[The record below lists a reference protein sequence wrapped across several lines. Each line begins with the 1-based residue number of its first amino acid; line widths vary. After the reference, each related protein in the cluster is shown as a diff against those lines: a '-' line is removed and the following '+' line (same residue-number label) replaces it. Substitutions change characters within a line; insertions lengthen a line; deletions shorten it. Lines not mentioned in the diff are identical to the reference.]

1 MILSIVLVYA
11 VYKFE
16 LLIGKEQSSLFRTT
30 EEDYYDESYKFTS
43 EDGFKVAFALSSF
56 KSTSSFYENPSYGRL
71 RLIKEIRDSKDSK
84 DEEEDV
90 RLRRCTY
97 NEIARS
103 YTKDSDENQDL
114 FYKPQVDEDY
124 LKTLAPNLQCFDDN
138 IVLSGGRNA
147 FRVQKLRILF
157 ESCDKS
163 WYNGTCKSK
172 NQINDW
178 IRDKHIVILSNEM
191 RFNQGDYNNN
201 VSKISKIARF

>member
-1 MILSIVLVYA
+1 MILSVVLVYA

-56 KSTSSFYENPSYGRL
+56 QSTGSFYEDESYGRL
-71 RLIKEIRDSKDSK
+71 RLIKHLRDSKLSK
-84 DEEEDV
+84 DEESDV

-114 FYKPQVDEDY
+114 FYKP
-124 LKTLAPNLQCFDDN
+124 
-138 IVLSGGRNA
+138 
-147 FRVQKLRILF
+147 
-157 ESCDKS
+157 
-163 WYNGTCKSK
+163 
-172 NQINDW
+172 
-178 IRDKHIVILSNEM
+178 
-191 RFNQGDYNNN
+191 
-201 VSKISKIARF
+201 